1 MGRCSL
7 KKILETERLVLR
19 ELDAVADAP
28 FLLGLLNEPAFLR
41 YVGDRGVRS
50 VDDASEYIR
59 SRILPSYGT
68 NGFGF
73 YVVQLKANGEPV
85 GICGL
90 ARRDGMKDVDVGF
103 STAAPHWQR
112 GYGFEAASALMAHGR
127 AVHGLERI
135 VAVADPENAASVAL
149 LQKLGLRFSRMI
161 RLPGQERDTGLF
173 E

>member
-1 MGRCSL
+1 M

-19 ELDAVADAP
+19 EIDAVVDAP
-28 FLLGLLNEPAFLR
+28 LLLELLNEPAFLR
-41 YVGDRGVRS
+41 YVGDRGVRT

-59 SRILPSYGT
+59 SRIVPSYAK

-73 YVVQLKANGEPV
+73 YVAQLKANGESV

-90 ARRDGMKDVDVGF
+90 VRRDGMEDVDVGF
-103 STAAPHWQR
+103 STTARHWQR

-149 LQKLGLRFSRMI
+149 LQKLGLRFAKII